1 MGLKF
6 VSEDKNEIAYYP
18 EICVKMGKYLD
29 DAFAGSKKFSS
40 SQNKLLNLMIGEIHK
55 NLGVNNSSI
64 FYPPLKT
71 DIAFGI
77 KFPGGHISP
86 MLLEVKRGR
95 ILSLIDYSQLIGYM
109 QVAKHINVGLLMLV
123 NEGTDAS
130 QLSSDFKYLID
141 IQQLNF
147 NWSMTDSMT
156 GEINV
161 FRTGICVY
169 TPGNG
174 IDWIDSKRSNGISDW
189 QTLIECLT
197 PSASKEH

>member
-1 MGLKF
+1 M
-6 VSEDKNEIAYYP
+6 SEDKNEIAYYP
-18 EICVKMGKYLD
+18 EIRTKMGRYLD
-29 DAFAGSKKFSS
+29 DAFEGSKRFSS
-40 SQNKLLNLMIGEIHK
+40 SQNKILNLMISEIHQNLEIK
-55 NLGVNNSSI
+55 NSGI

-77 KFPGGHISP
+77 EFAGGQISP

-95 ILSLIDYSQLIGYM
+95 TLSLIDYSQLIGYL
-109 QVAKHINVGLLMLV
+109 QVAKHIKVGLLMLV

-130 QLSSDFKYLID
+130 QLSGDFKYLID

-189 QTLIECLT
+189 ETLIECLT
-197 PSASKEH
+197 PIEFNDN

>member
-6 VSEDKNEIAYYP
+6 VSDDKNEIAYYP
-18 EICVKMGKYLD
+18 EICMKMGRYLD
-29 DAFAGSKKFSS
+29 DALGGLNRFGS
-40 SQNKLLNLMIGEIHK
+40 SQNKLLNLMITEIHK
-55 NLGVNNSSI
+55 NLGVDNPSI

-71 DIAFGI
+71 DIAFGVE
-77 KFPGGHISP
+77 FPNGYISP

-95 ILSLIDYSQLIGYM
+95 TLSLIDYSQLIGYL
-109 QVAKHINVGLLMLV
+109 QVAKHIKVGLLMLV
-123 NEGTDAS
+123 NEGADAS

-147 NWSMTDSMT
+147 DWSMTDSVT
-156 GEINV
+156 GEVNV

-174 IDWIDSKRSNGISDW
+174 IDWINSKGGNGISSW
-189 QTLIECLT
+189 ETLIECLKPT
-197 PSASKEH
+197 PFN